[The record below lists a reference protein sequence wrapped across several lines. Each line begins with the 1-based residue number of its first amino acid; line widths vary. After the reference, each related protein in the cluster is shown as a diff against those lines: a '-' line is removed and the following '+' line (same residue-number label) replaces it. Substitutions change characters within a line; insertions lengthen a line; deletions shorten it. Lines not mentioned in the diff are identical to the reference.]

1 MILRHRIALNGAQLD
16 ELDERIIV
24 AGIDEQPGRETLS
37 AVSRFGGWGQRVTT
51 RHRDTLDVVVRF
63 GMRIKAKDLPGR
75 EELFEKVIAW
85 AVGSG
90 WMTLNYKPDRRLRV
104 KCVQPATVGD
114 PWAWTGEYSI
124 TFRAYG
130 VPYWQEVNAGSV
142 TFRGN
147 SGVLTVNGTAKTAA
161 EVEFGNTSGGT
172 INAVTITCGASKMVF
187 GSLGLQSGEV
197 LVIDHN
203 TEGLL
208 RIRIRG
214 VTGAYRSAMAAR
226 TAGSDDELWVNP
238 GAVACSYSPSWTA
251 WCVVRACGR
260 WW

>member
-1 MILRHRIALNGAQLD
+1 MQLAHRVALNDAQLD
-16 ELDERIIV
+16 DIDSRIVISGIQEA
-24 AGIDEQPGRETLS
+24 AGKEQIQAAG
-37 AVSRFGGWGQRVTT
+37 FGARDGQRITQ
-51 RHRDTLDVVVRF
+51 RRRDTLDVVVKF
-63 GMRIKAKDLPGR
+63 KIDLYKRQMAAR
-75 EELFEKVIAW
+75 EEILEAVNAW
-85 AVGSG
+85 AMAGG
-90 WMTLNYKPDRRLRV
+90 WLTVNYKPDRRLRV

-130 VPYWQEVNAGSV
+130 VPYWQDVNAGSV

-147 SGVLTVNGTAKTAA
+147 AGTLTVNGTAKTAA
-161 EVEFGNTSGGT
+161 ECEFGNTSGGT
-172 INAVTITCGASKMVF
+172 INAVTITCGASKMIF

-214 VTGAYRSAMAAR
+214 VTGPYRSAMAAR